1 MKIFLLI
8 ILLIVILIIVFALFV
23 GFFIFTIKISG
34 YAVAAGL
41 GYRAR
46 TENEAWNYWETIK
59 YKKWDELT
67 SEEKEKCV
75 SAVMVIY
82 ADCGACST
90 EEEVRHML
98 AENLPILESKSGPP
112 IPNSTFL

>member
-1 MKIFLLI
+1 MKIF
-8 ILLIVILIIVFALFV
+8 LLIVILIIAFALFV
-23 GFFIFTIKISG
+23 VFFIFIIKISG

-41 GYRAR
+41 SYKAR

-82 ADCGACST
+82 NDIGTCST
-90 EEEVRHML
+90 EEDVKQML
-98 AENLPILESKSGPP
+98 AERLPVLEPKVGPP
-112 IPNSTFL
+112 IPQTSIPI

>member
-1 MKIFLLI
+1 MKIFLFIVATVIVLISIFIGFI
-8 ILLIVILIIVFALFV
+8 ILTLIL
-23 GFFIFTIKISG
+23 GM
-34 YAVAAGL
+34 YAFAAGL
-41 GYRAR
+41 DYKAR

-112 IPNSTFL
+112 IPNSTFF

>member
-1 MKIFLLI
+1 MKIFLF
-8 ILLIVILIIVFALFV
+8 IVFILIIVILLFV
-23 GFFIFTIKISG
+23 GFIIIMIICGG
-34 YAVAAGL
+34 YAVAAGI
-41 GYRAR
+41 GYKAR
-46 TENEAWNYWETIK
+46 TENNAWNYWETIK

-82 ADCGACST
+82 ADCGTCST

-98 AENLPILESKSGPP
+98 AKELPILEPKVGPP
-112 IPNSTFL
+112 FPQPSELLC